1 MTDERVLA
9 ALSSSPACVSVLG
22 FARLF
27 ASMNGSN
34 VVPLHVTE
42 GDPVRAI
49 VSAAHD
55 PRVGLVVVGTR
66 ISPDGRRLGWSTR
79 ELAVRLTQPLLVVPE
94 DATVPRMLERV
105 LIPLERTDATT
116 APIHALFRTFPF
128 DPCTEIVFMHTADDA
143 PAPVTEAVPAAAAE
157 LDASMIVLSW
167 TQVFAPGRAGLVNAV
182 LGTSTHPTLLVP
194 ALYRRSPR
202 TAARSAQ
209 DVDLTSASWSAR
221 VTSLGEMIPTTF

>member
-22 FARLF
+22 FAQLF
-27 ASMNGSN
+27 ASMNGSD

-94 DATVPRMLERV
+94 DATVPRMLE
-105 LIPLERTDATT
+105 
-116 APIHALFRTFPF
+116 
-128 DPCTEIVFMHTADDA
+128 
-143 PAPVTEAVPAAAAE
+143 
-157 LDASMIVLSW
+157 
-167 TQVFAPGRAGLVNAV
+167 
-182 LGTSTHPTLLVP
+182 
-194 ALYRRSPR
+194 
-202 TAARSAQ
+202 
-209 DVDLTSASWSAR
+209 SAS
-221 VTSLGEMIPTTF
+221 